1 MTGSVDISVVSGLR
15 RDSTGIQDVVV
26 RPQTRR
32 GMFSLKATSVKNQKM
47 PDFDLTYCSEGQ
59 NRRINPTNENLALD
73 SDLAMERIIE
83 NIHNTPIGQVLKN
96 IASLPE
102 IRKNKVLNL
111 RQQLTEGRYDL
122 GERLDVAL
130 DRVLEDLTA

>member
-1 MTGSVDISVVSGLR
+1 
-15 RDSTGIQDVVV
+15 
-26 RPQTRR
+26 
-32 GMFSLKATSVKNQKM
+32 M

-59 NRRINPTNENLALD
+59 NRRIDPTNENLALD

-83 NIHNTPIGQVLKN
+83 NIHNTPIGQVLNK

-122 GERLDVAL
+122 GERLNVAL